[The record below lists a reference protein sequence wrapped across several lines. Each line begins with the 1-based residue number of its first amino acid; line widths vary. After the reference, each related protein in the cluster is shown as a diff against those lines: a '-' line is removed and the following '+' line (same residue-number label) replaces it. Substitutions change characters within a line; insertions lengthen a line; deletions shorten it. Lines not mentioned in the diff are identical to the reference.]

1 MQITP
6 EKIES
11 LKILLPQL
19 YDFVVSITTIL
30 EKDLDF
36 LRKISKEEIE
46 KLEQK
51 DPSTETIS
59 KKMDLIQQ
67 KVDAAYRRL
76 GEEVTKCE
84 KKLNLNP
91 EWNLSDF
98 LSIKEVQSQLSFN
111 EQFLSNAIIKALSK
125 ANSIKH

>member
-59 KKMDLIQQ
+59 KKWI
-67 KVDAAYRRL
+67 
-76 GEEVTKCE
+76 
-84 KKLNLNP
+84 
-91 EWNLSDF
+91 
-98 LSIKEVQSQLSFN
+98 
-111 EQFLSNAIIKALSK
+111 
-125 ANSIKH
+125 